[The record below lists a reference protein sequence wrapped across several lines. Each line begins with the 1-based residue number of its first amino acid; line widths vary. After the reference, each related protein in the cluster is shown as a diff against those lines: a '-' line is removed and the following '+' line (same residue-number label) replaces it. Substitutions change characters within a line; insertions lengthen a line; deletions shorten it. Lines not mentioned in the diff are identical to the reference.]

1 MQVLFKVI
9 RQKINSSPWVQT
21 YRLEVDPGNTILD
34 CLNRIKWEQ
43 DGTLAFRKN
52 CRNVICGSCSMRI
65 NGRSALACK
74 ESVGHEL
81 ARLQRLTATTLNTDA
96 RAGLPG
102 QASNP
107 PPQVPTVPTPEI
119 TIAPMGNMPVVKDLV
134 VDMQSFWSN
143 LKAIEPY
150 ISTAARQVPER
161 EFLQTPEE
169 RVKLDQMGNC
179 ILCGA
184 CYSECNAREVS
195 SEFVGPH
202 ALAKAYR
209 TLVDSRDEAIESR
222 LEKYNQGL
230 EGVWGCTRCFNC
242 NSVCPMDVAPMD
254 QINKIKG
261 EILVRKDEQASRTIR
276 HRKVLIDL
284 VKRGGWIDER
294 QFGLRVVSNSLRDLQ
309 GMLSLMPLGLRML
322 SRGKFPSTFEPSA
335 GTQEVRSLIESVK
348 ALELSPKRRD
358 HMSCGQSMP
367 ARITHTMSSQPTPSS
382 PNQSK
387 TERSNQPEPAFGLT
401 PYAEQINGRL
411 AMLGFIGLLALELM
425 THQNLFTWL
434 GLR

>member
-9 RQKINSSPWVQT
+9 RQKINTPPWVQT
-21 YRLEVDPGNTILD
+21 YSLEIDPGNTILD

-81 ARLQRLTATTLNTDA
+81 ARLQDLATTTNTGA
-96 RAGLPG
+96 TL
-102 QASNP
+102 
-107 PPQVPTVPTPEI
+107 PTPEI

-143 LKAIEPY
+143 LKAVEPY

-184 CYSECNAREVS
+184 CYSECNAREIS

-209 TLVDSRDEAIESR
+209 TLVDSRDQSTEPR

-242 NSVCPMDVAPMD
+242 NSVCPMDVAPLD
-254 QINKIKG
+254 QINKIKS
-261 EILVRKDEQASRTIR
+261 EILARKDEQASRTIR

-284 VKRGGWIDER
+284 VKQGGWIDER
-294 QFGLRVVSNSLRDLQ
+294 QFGLRVVSNSLRDRQ
-309 GMLSLMPLGLRML
+309 GILSLIPLGLRML
-322 SRGKFPSTFEPSA
+322 YRGKFPSTFEPSA

-348 ALELSPKRRD
+348 TLEPGLKGEGP
-358 HMSCGQSMP
+358 MSSGQTTP
-367 ARITHTMSSQPTPSS
+367 IRTTHTMTESKPF

-387 TERSNQPEPAFGLT
+387 TEHPNQPEPAFGWT
-401 PYAEQINGRL
+401 PYAEQINGRF
-411 AMLGFIGLLALELM
+411 AMLGFVGLLVLELL
-425 THQNLFTWL
+425 THQSLFTWL